1 MLNKFTLILFFVN
14 ATDFRAQIV
23 NDSVTVAHRTLVNR
37 ILSAFVDVVVAGI
50 SSAICLFMTCGFP
63 TSTGDCHCLGVASDY
78 DIIRLVLFSVQLL
91 CLK

>member
-23 NDSVTVAHRTLVNR
+23 NYSVTSVAHRTLVNR

-63 TSTGDCHCLGVASDY
+63 TSTGDCHCLDIASDY
-78 DIIRLVLFSVQLL
+78 DIIRLVLFSI
-91 CLK
+91 